1 MRILIYGAG
10 VIGEKS
16 MKNEEYKKLSINEF
30 TKAEAGYDTSVYA
43 RGKRLEFLK
52 KNGLLYKKNQNI
64 RRAEATILGEL
75 SDNDAY
81 DFILLT
87 VRENQL
93 YEALA
98 ELKNNKSDTIVT
110 MVNSLDSYKKW
121 EDIVGKGRILPA
133 FPGAGGSIN
142 NDGILDAALTP
153 MMIQPTTFAE
163 ISGNKSEKTKH
174 FSKILRHAHIPYQK
188 VTDMHLWQLC
198 HLAMVVPIAD
208 AYYESDD
215 PEKVGKEWKIMR
227 KTAERLKRN
236 FNFLRKQK
244 GKLSPWK
251 MNIFRFLPLS
261 FLTIML
267 AVTFGSSFGDKFMYQ
282 HAMKAPDEMRE
293 LHKQFYAYMKKM
305 KKCGCK
311 AKKIQ

>member
-1 MRILIYGAG
+1 MPE
-10 VIGEKS
+10 VKD
-16 MKNEEYKKLSINEF
+16 LS
-30 TKAEAGYDTSVYA
+30 
-43 RGKRLEFLK
+43 FLK

-98 ELKNNKSDTIVT
+98 ELKNNKSNIIVT

-153 MMIQPTTFAE
+153 RMIQPTTFAE
-163 ISGNKSEKTKH
+163 ISGNKSERTKQ
-174 FSKILRHAHIPYQK
+174 FSEILRHAHIPYQK

-293 LHKQFYAYMKKM
+293 LHKQFYAYMKRM

-311 AKKIQ
+311 TKKVL

>member
-10 VIGEKS
+10 VIGS
-16 MKNEEYKKLSINEF
+16 LYAVLF
-30 TKAEAGYDTSVYA
+30 AETGYDTSIYA

-64 RRAEATILGEL
+64 RRAKATILGEL

-98 ELKNNKSDTIVT
+98 ELKNNKSNIIVT

-142 NDGILDAALTP
+142 NDAILDAALTP
-153 MMIQPTTFAE
+153 RMIQPTTFAE
-163 ISGNKSEKTKH
+163 ISGNKSEKTKQ

-188 VTDMHLWQLC
+188 VVDMHMWQLC

-208 AYYESDD
+208 AYYEADC
-215 PEKVGKEWKIMR
+215 PERAGRDWKTMK
-227 KTAERLKRN
+227 KTARRLKRN
-236 FNFLRKQK
+236 FTFLRKQK

-251 MNIFRFLPLS
+251 MNIFRFVSLP

-293 LHKQFYAYMKKM
+293 LHKQFYAYMTYMKRM

-311 AKKIQ
+311 AKKVQ

>member
-10 VIGEKS
+10 VIGS
-16 MKNEEYKKLSINEF
+16 LYAVLF
-30 TKAEAGYDTSVYA
+30 AETGYDTSIYA

-98 ELKNNKSDTIVT
+98 ELKNNKSNIIVT

-142 NDGILDAALTP
+142 DDGILDAALTP
-153 MMIQPTTFAE
+153 RMIQPTTFAE
-163 ISGNKSEKTKH
+163 ISGNKSEKTKQ

-188 VTDMHLWQLC
+188 VVDMHMWQLC

-208 AYYESDD
+208 AYYEADC
-215 PEKVGKEWKIMR
+215 PERAGKDWKIMK
-227 KTAERLKRN
+227 KTAKKLKRN
-236 FNFLRKQK
+236 FSFLRKQ
-244 GKLSPWK
+244 
-251 MNIFRFLPLS
+251 
-261 FLTIML
+261 
-267 AVTFGSSFGDKFMYQ
+267 A
-282 HAMKAPDEMRE
+282 
-293 LHKQFYAYMKKM
+293 
-305 KKCGCK
+305 GCHLVK
-311 AKKIQ
+311 

>member
-10 VIGEKS
+10 VIGS
-16 MKNEEYKKLSINEF
+16 LYAVLF
-30 TKAEAGYDTSVYA
+30 AETGYDTSIYA

-64 RRAEATILGEL
+64 RRAKATILGEL

-93 YEALA
+93 YEALT
-98 ELKNNKSDTIVT
+98 ELKNNKSNIIVT

-153 MMIQPTTFAE
+153 RMIQPTTFAE
-163 ISGNKSEKTKH
+163 ISGNKSEKTKQ

-188 VTDMHLWQLC
+188 VVDMHMWQLC
-198 HLAMVVPIAD
+198 HLAMVLPIAD
-208 AYYESDD
+208 AYYEADC
-215 PEKVGKEWKIMR
+215 PERAGRDWKTMK
-227 KTAERLKRN
+227 KTARRLKRN
-236 FNFLRKQK
+236 FTFLRKQK

-251 MNIFRFLPLS
+251 MNIFRFVSLP

-293 LHKQFYAYMKKM
+293 LHKQFYAYMTYMKRM

-311 AKKIQ
+311 AKKVQ

>member
-10 VIGEKS
+10 VIGS
-16 MKNEEYKKLSINEF
+16 LYAALF
-30 TKAEAGYDTSVYA
+30 AEAGYDTNIYA
-43 RGKRLEFLK
+43 RGKRLEALRN
-52 KNGLLYKKNQNI
+52 NGLQYKKNQELIMAEI
-64 RRAEATILGEL
+64 RILGEL
-75 SDNDAY
+75 PNDDIY
-81 DFILLT
+81 DFVLLT

-93 YEALA
+93 YEALT
-98 ELKNNKSDTIVT
+98 ELKNNKS
-110 MVNSLDSYKKW
+110 N
-121 EDIVGKGRILPA
+121 
-133 FPGAGGSIN
+133 
-142 NDGILDAALTP
+142 
-153 MMIQPTTFAE
+153 
-163 ISGNKSEKTKH
+163 
-174 FSKILRHAHIPYQK
+174 
-188 VTDMHLWQLC
+188 
-198 HLAMVVPIAD
+198 

-215 PEKVGKEWKIMR
+215 PEKVEKEWKIMR

-293 LHKQFYAYMKKM
+293 LHKQFYAYMKRM

-311 AKKIQ
+311 AKKVL

>member
-10 VIGEKS
+10 VIGS
-16 MKNEEYKKLSINEF
+16 LYAVLF
-30 TKAEAGYDTSVYA
+30 AETVYDTSIYA

-64 RRAEATILGEL
+64 RRAKATILGEL

-98 ELKNNKSDTIVT
+98 ELKNNKSNIIVT

-153 MMIQPTTFAE
+153 RMIQPTTFAE
-163 ISGNKSEKTKH
+163 ISGNKSEKTKQ

-188 VTDMHLWQLC
+188 VVDMHMWQLC

-208 AYYESDD
+208 AYYEADC
-215 PEKVGKEWKIMR
+215 PERAGRDWKTMK
-227 KTAERLKRN
+227 KTARRLKRN
-236 FNFLRKQK
+236 FTFLRKQK

-251 MNIFRFLPLS
+251 MNIFRFVSLP

-293 LHKQFYAYMKKM
+293 LHKQFYAYMKRM

-311 AKKIQ
+311 TKKVL

>member
-1 MRILIYGAG
+1 MLMNVFEGILIPFVGTTLGAAC
-10 VIGEKS
+10 VFFMRKTLS
-16 MKNEEYKKLSINEF
+16 KLLQ
-30 TKAEAGYDTSVYA
+30 
-43 RGKRLEFLK
+43 R
-52 KNGLLYKKNQNI
+52 
-64 RRAEATILGEL
+64 
-75 SDNDAY
+75 
-81 DFILLT
+81 
-87 VRENQL
+87 
-93 YEALA
+93 ALA
-98 ELKNNKSDTIVT
+98 GFAAGI
-110 MVNSLDSYKKW
+110 MVAAS
-121 EDIVGKGRILPA
+121 I
-133 FPGAGGSIN
+133 PGAGGSIN
-142 NDGILDAALTP
+142 DDGILDAALTP
-153 MMIQPTTFAE
+153 RLIQPTTFAE
-163 ISGNKSEKTKH
+163 ISGNKSERTKQ
-174 FSKILRHAHIPYQK
+174 FSEILRHAHIPYKK

-215 PEKVGKEWKIMR
+215 PEKVEKEWKIMR

-261 FLTIML
+261 FLTIIL

-293 LHKQFYAYMKKM
+293 LHKQFYAYIKRM

-311 AKKIQ
+311 TKKVL

>member
-10 VIGEKS
+10 VIGS
-16 MKNEEYKKLSINEF
+16 LYAVLF
-30 TKAEAGYDTSVYA
+30 AETGYDTSIYA

-64 RRAEATILGEL
+64 RRAKATILGEL

-93 YEALA
+93 YEALT
-98 ELKNNKSDTIVT
+98 ELKNNKSNIIVT

-153 MMIQPTTFAE
+153 RMIQPTTFAE
-163 ISGNKSEKTKH
+163 ISGNKSEKTKQ

-188 VTDMHLWQLC
+188 VVDMHMWQLC

-208 AYYESDD
+208 AYYEADC
-215 PEKVGKEWKIMR
+215 PERAGRDWKTMK
-227 KTAERLKRN
+227 KTARRLKRN
-236 FNFLRKQK
+236 FTFLRKQK

-251 MNIFRFLPLS
+251 MNIFRFVSLP

-293 LHKQFYAYMKKM
+293 LHKQFYAYMKRM
-305 KKCGCK
+305 KKCGC
-311 AKKIQ
+311 IVL

>member
-10 VIGEKS
+10 VIGS
-16 MKNEEYKKLSINEF
+16 LYAVLF
-30 TKAEAGYDTSVYA
+30 AETGYDTSIYA

-52 KNGLLYKKNQNI
+52 KNGLLYKKNQSI

-98 ELKNNKSDTIVT
+98 ELKNNKSNIIVT

-121 EDIVGKGRILPA
+121 EDIVGTGRILPA

-153 MMIQPTTFAE
+153 RLIQPTTFAE
-163 ISGNKSEKTKH
+163 ISGNKSEKTKQ

-188 VTDMHLWQLC
+188 VVDMHMWQLC

-208 AYYESDD
+208 AYYEADC
-215 PEKVGKEWKIMR
+215 PERAGRDWKTMK
-227 KTAERLKRN
+227 KTARRLKRN
-236 FNFLRKQK
+236 FTFLRKQK

-293 LHKQFYAYMKKM
+293 LHKQFYAYMKRM

-311 AKKIQ
+311 AKKVQ

>member
-10 VIGEKS
+10 VIGS
-16 MKNEEYKKLSINEF
+16 LYAVLF
-30 TKAEAGYDTSVYA
+30 AETGYDTSIYA

-98 ELKNNKSDTIVT
+98 ELKNNKSNIIVT

-153 MMIQPTTFAE
+153 RMIQPTTFAE
-163 ISGNKSEKTKH
+163 ISGNKSEKTKQ

-188 VTDMHLWQLC
+188 VVDMHMWQLC

-208 AYYESDD
+208 AYYEADC
-215 PEKVGKEWKIMR
+215 PERAGKDWKIMK
-227 KTAERLKRN
+227 KTAKKLKRN
-236 FNFLRKQK
+236 FSFLRKQASR
-244 GKLSPWK
+244 LSPCK
-251 MNIFRFLPLS
+251 MNIFRFLPLPII
-261 FLTIML
+261 TIML
-267 AVTFGSSFGDKFMYQ
+267 AVIFESSFGDKFMYQ

-293 LHKQFYAYMKKM
+293 LHKQFYAYLKRMKA
-305 KKCGCK
+305 CGCK
-311 AKKIQ
+311 VKNAV

>member
-10 VIGEKS
+10 VIGS
-16 MKNEEYKKLSINEF
+16 LYAVLF
-30 TKAEAGYDTSVYA
+30 AEAGYDTSIYA

-52 KNGLLYKKNQNI
+52 KNGLLYKKKQNI
-64 RRAEATILGEL
+64 RRAETTILGEV
-75 SDNDAY
+75 SDKDAY
-81 DFILLT
+81 DFVLLA

-98 ELKNNKSDTIVT
+98 ELKNNKSNTIVT

-153 MMIQPTTFAE
+153 RMIQPTTFAE
-163 ISGNKSEKTKH
+163 ISGNKSERTKQ

-188 VTDMHLWQLC
+188 AVDMHMWQLC

-208 AYYESDD
+208 AYYEADC
-215 PEKVGKEWKIMR
+215 PERAGKDWKIMK
-227 KTAERLKRN
+227 KTAKRLKRN
-236 FNFLRKQK
+236 FYFLRKQA
-244 GKLSPWK
+244 GRLSPCK
-251 MNIFRFLPLS
+251 MNIFRLLPLP

-267 AVTFGSSFGDKFMYQ
+267 AVTFESGFGDKFMYQ

-293 LHKQFYAYMKKM
+293 LHKQFYAYMKHLKET
-305 KKCGCK
+305 KNYE
-311 AKKIQ
+311 IL